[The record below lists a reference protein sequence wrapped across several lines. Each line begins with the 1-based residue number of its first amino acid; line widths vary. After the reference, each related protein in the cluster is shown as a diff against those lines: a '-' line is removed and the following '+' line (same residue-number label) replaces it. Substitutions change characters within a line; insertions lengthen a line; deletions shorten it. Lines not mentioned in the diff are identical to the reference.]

1 MAYNYQETLKEVDKE
16 RYNEK
21 LKVAQLSQCPYK
33 LAEGAWST
41 DVTGGGGVAVIPMS
55 MRCHTAS
62 LKTRMNTH
70 TARNFKLTKGRF

>member
-16 RYNEK
+16 YYNEK

-41 DVTGGGGVAVIPMS
+41 DVTGGRGGRSNSYVNEVS
-55 MRCHTAS
+55 HGEFEDQDEHTHHQ
-62 LKTRMNTH
+62 K
-70 TARNFKLTKGRF
+70 F

>member
-16 RYNEK
+16 RYNEM

-41 DVTGGGGVAVIPMS
+41 DM
-55 MRCHTAS
+55 TAWPDVEFPDMYDYLINS
-62 LKTRMNTH
+62 P
-70 TARNFKLTKGRF
+70 G

>member
-41 DVTGGGGVAVIPMS
+41 DATGGGGSP
-55 MRCHTAS
+55 
-62 LKTRMNTH
+62 
-70 TARNFKLTKGRF
+70 

>member
-16 RYNEK
+16 CYNEK

-41 DVTGGGGVAVIPMS
+41 DI
-55 MRCHTAS
+55 
-62 LKTRMNTH
+62 
-70 TARNFKLTKGRF
+70 TKGRGGGIHLNSYVNEVSHGEFEDQDEHTHRQKF